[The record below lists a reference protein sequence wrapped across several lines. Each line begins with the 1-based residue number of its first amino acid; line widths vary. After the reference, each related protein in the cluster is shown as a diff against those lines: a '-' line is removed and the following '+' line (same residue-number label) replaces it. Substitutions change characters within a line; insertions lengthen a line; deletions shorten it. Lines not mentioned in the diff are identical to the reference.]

1 MPPAHDH
8 TADAAAD
15 YIVVEPVRQRDLLR
29 KTARAAATAGVLI
42 LFGYCLRTAWDVLQG
57 LGRVSVADVAQS
69 LRVVTVRDA
78 ILCMV
83 GYRIGREL
91 LTAMLQ
97 TRRGR

>member
-1 MPPAHDH
+1 MPSSHDH
-8 TADAAAD
+8 TAAAAAD
-15 YIVVEPVRQRDLLR
+15 YIVIEPARGRDLLR
-29 KTARAAATAGVLI
+29 RIARSVATAGVLI

-57 LGRVSVADVAQS
+57 LGRVSVADVAQA

-78 ILCMV
+78 ILCVV